1 MLCIAFKKRLSI
13 IVTIFVMRQTRE
25 TSSLFYWKRLRT
37 YKRRELGKKPSVWSY
52 TSECRTEEY
61 STKILQKLLKEFT
74 SLLLFWKPEP
84 AKVDSFL
91 VRRGGENVQS
101 FQSVPLSTFKTV
113 HELNMFLC
121 IVLPWNKLLVLFPTC
136 IWWCNSREG
145 QRPFDRKVM
154 LRKVNKLL

>member
-25 TSSLFYWKRLRT
+25 TSSLFQWKRLRT
-37 YKRRELGKKPSVWSY
+37 YKRRELGKKPCQCMVLHKWVQNWRIFHKN
-52 TSECRTEEY
+52 TPETTEGVHVFI
-61 STKILQKLLKEFT
+61 TLLKT
-74 SLLLFWKPEP
+74 W
-84 AKVDSFL
+84 AKVDSLL

-101 FQSVPLSTFKTV
+101 FQSVPLSTFKTI

-136 IWWCNSREG
+136 ICWCNSREG